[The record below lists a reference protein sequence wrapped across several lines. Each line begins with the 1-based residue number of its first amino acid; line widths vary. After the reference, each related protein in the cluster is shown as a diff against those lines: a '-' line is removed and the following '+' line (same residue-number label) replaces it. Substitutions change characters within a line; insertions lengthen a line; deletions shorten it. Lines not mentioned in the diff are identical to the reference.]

1 MPLITHTSIPTLTRY
16 IDNPSTRM
24 VHRVVDSLALL
35 GLDMADT
42 RLTILCDGYRT
53 RSEFRDNNPW
63 C

>member
-1 MPLITHTSIPTLTRY
+1 
-16 IDNPSTRM
+16 M
-24 VHRVVDSLALL
+24 VHRVVDSLPLL

-63 C
+63 Y